1 MKSPN
6 INVKELNKTNIDRIT
21 VLWAFSEAALGG
33 ILHILKIPLTGLF
46 VGSSAIIFITLL
58 SYFSN
63 SRKIIIESTLKVILV
78 KFVVSP
84 YSPVNAYFAV
94 IIQSLLGYVLFYKG
108 FNKISPIIL
117 GFLALLFSACQ
128 KIIVLTVIFGMT
140 FWESIDIFF
149 FFIVDNF
156 LPNNGIDKS
165 ISLSYVIIALYFS
178 MHVLGGIFAGLY
190 AAKLPERLRERE
202 YDEHHAKEFINSIS
216 EFNDKQKRDK
226 KNWWFRPKY
235 LILLSFFL
243 STIVLTFL
251 VEDIENTFAIEVS
264 IMIIRS
270 ILIIVIWYYFISPV
284 LLKIMNKYLT
294 GKSQRKAEEIDK
306 IVKLFPKI
314 KSIVKYSWQK
324 AAKMKLHV
332 RIFYFLDT
340 VLITYITLDD

>member
-1 MKSPN
+1 MKVPN
-6 INVKELNKTNIDRIT
+6 IIDQELNKPNIDRIT

-33 ILHILKIPLTGLF
+33 ILHILRIPLTGLF

-58 SYFSN
+58 AYFSN

-94 IIQSLLGYVLFYKG
+94 IIQCLLGYLLFFRG
-108 FNKISPIIL
+108 FNKISPILL
-117 GFLALLFSACQ
+117 GFLALLFSAFQ

-140 FWESIDIFF
+140 FWESIDVFF

-156 LPNNGIDKS
+156 LPNNGVDRS

-178 MHVLGGIFAGLY
+178 IHILGGIFAGLY
-190 AAKLPERLRERE
+190 ATNLPGRLRKGE
-202 YDEHHAKEFINSIS
+202 YDQNHAKEFINSS
-216 EFNDKQKRDK
+216 GEFNDERKKSK
-226 KNWWFRPKY
+226 KNWWLRPKY
-235 LILLSFFL
+235 LILLFFFL
-243 STIVLTFL
+243 FIIVLTFL
-251 VEDIENTFAIEVS
+251 VEDIENAFAVEVS

-270 ILIIVIWYYFISPV
+270 ILIILIWYYFISPL

-294 GKSQRKAEEIDK
+294 GKSQRKVEEINN

-324 AAKMKLHV
+324 ASNMKMHV